1 VVSRAYLG
9 SFVRYRIR
17 VPDLPEHLIVDDH
30 RARVN
35 GIMSGEV
42 WVGLKASDSYVFPGA
57 HS

>member
-1 VVSRAYLG
+1 VIG
-9 SFVRYRIR
+9 
-17 VPDLPEHLIVDDH
+17 VD
-30 RARVN
+30 VGTTGVK